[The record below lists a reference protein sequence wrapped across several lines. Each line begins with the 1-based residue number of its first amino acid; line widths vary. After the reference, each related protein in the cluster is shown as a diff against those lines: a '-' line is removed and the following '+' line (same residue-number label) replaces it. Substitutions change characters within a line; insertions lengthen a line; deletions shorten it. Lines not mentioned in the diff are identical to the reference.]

1 MQTAPPKGRELLLSD
16 SGIHRAGY
24 CSPAHESDQS
34 GSSPVCLLVLLRVT
48 GEILSAKGIHSMLR
62 FADTDSVA
70 IWVMAAVERAELITD
85 QDAYGARLTEMA
97 ALRRIGGR
105 FEFTHCPSP
114 HRDECDPPCDC
125 GDRCVI
131 REAETE
137 GNLTMPVRNSSFRT
151 ACTQNA
157 WQDRPVTGDMIDAR
171 SGRTNP
177 GGFVDRM
184 GRPWLV

>member
-1 MQTAPPKGRELLLSD
+1 MQLAPPKGRELLLRYR
-16 SGIHRAGY
+16 GIHRAGY
-24 CSPAHESDQS
+24 CSPAHESSQA
-34 GSSPVCLLVLLRVT
+34 GSSPVCLLALLRVT
-48 GEILSAKGIHSMLR
+48 GEILSAKGIHSVLR

-70 IWVMAAVERAELITD
+70 IWSMAAVDLAEPITE
-85 QDAYGARLTEMA
+85 QEAYGAGLTEIA

-105 FEFTHCPSP
+105 FEFAHCISP
-114 HRDECDPPCDC
+114 ERDECDPPCDC

-137 GNLTMPVRNSSFRT
+137 DTLTMPVRISSFRT

-157 WQDRPVTGDMIDAR
+157 WQDRPVTGEMIDAR
-171 SGRTNP
+171 SRRTNQ